1 MSSISTLCDSLQI
14 STAHV
19 VDGLRGFVTSYPQA
33 RLDLASLSRELAE
46 LQMVARLLH
55 HNAQA
60 LDTDSD
66 LKLPSRL
73 DDALKGVVSEA
84 GELIEEAEDALDLDK
99 EEERTQS
106 WLEHTAERL
115 SAFAKLLESLRS
127 SMSLGLDC
135 VLL

>member
-1 MSSISTLCDSLQI
+1 MSQISSLCDSLQT
-14 STAHV
+14 STAKV
-19 VDGLRGFVTSYPQA
+19 VDGLRNFVTSYPQS

-55 HNAQA
+55 HNAQ
-60 LDTDSD
+60 TDSNVS
-66 LKLPSRL
+66 LPQRL
-73 DDALKGVVSEA
+73 DDALNAVISEA

-99 EEERTQS
+99 EEARTQS

-115 SAFAKLLESLRS
+115 SHFTKLLESLRS
-127 SMSLGLDC
+127 AMSVGLDC